1 MYAGRA
7 STKLTG
13 RATHCTG
20 RRHSKDEFWGVYP
33 EMYDV
38 YRHLKLTPYSRRT
51 LHFRLKG
58 MRKTGGRSEPSKRYR
73 QKRRSKSIRKDFV
86 FTFLHPHSASTKLR
100 VTTPTFKGGKQS
112 L

>member
-38 YRHLKLTPYSRRT
+38 YRHLKLTPYRAIIPKDAPFPSERHAQNWRKVGT
-51 LHFRLKG
+51 IETVSPEAKKQIDQKG
-58 MRKTGGRSEPSKRYR
+58 FCIY
-73 QKRRSKSIRKDFV
+73 V
-86 FTFLHPHSASTKLR
+86 FTPTLSFDEIEGDNPHI
-100 VTTPTFKGGKQS
+100 
-112 L
+112 